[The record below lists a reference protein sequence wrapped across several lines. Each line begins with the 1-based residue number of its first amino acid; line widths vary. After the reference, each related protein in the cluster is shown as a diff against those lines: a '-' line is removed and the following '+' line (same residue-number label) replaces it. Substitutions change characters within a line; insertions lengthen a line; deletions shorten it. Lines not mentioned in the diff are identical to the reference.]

1 MRTKCEFAALA
12 QKAAF
17 VRVAE
22 LNFRLHRVAHLQR
35 SRLCSSGTICP
46 FFQGDTNR
54 GVRMRRT
61 NPNTIATTI
70 ALHSNQ
76 LFDKR
81 SLMACLYSVIRL
93 RRPSSE
99 SIVPLHLRPLM
110 NQRFLPNQ
118 TAARE
123 RLMHIF
129 PLVCL
134 LRLLQH
140 DWQIRQQKDWP
151 GFGTRLGE
159 VPLQRVKTCLNL
171 RCRQC

>member
-1 MRTKCEFAALA
+1 MTEVRTKCEFAALA

-118 TAARE
+118 FADGDPRTAMGTPTCKLLGSRSSARKP
-123 RLMHIF
+123 HTA
-129 PLVCL
+129 PT
-134 LRLLQH
+134 H
-140 DWQIRQQKDWP
+140 P
-151 GFGTRLGE
+151 TAS
-159 VPLQRVKTCLNL
+159 
-171 RCRQC
+171 